1 MTGSGDPAR
10 GRTGPLKKTV
20 AFGTKTAKMS
30 SDWFDVFPRGAE
42 KAKAMSNN
50 NVLTVQEFDQFMARI
65 RTTIARAQEAEALR
79 AAIGRVLGVMAPASA
94 PATPAPK
101 PAAKVAAKPGPKP
114 AAKVTAKPGP
124 KPGRKLAAKA
134 APKAAKAAPKAA
146 PQAVKAAPKVAP
158 QAVKAAPKAAP
169 QAVKAAPKA
178 APQAVKAA
186 PKAAPQAAKAVKPA
200 AKVEGPKP
208 PPAPKPVA
216 PMVEGPKP
224 PPAPKPILPPKAP
237 RKALDP
243 AVVLA
248 QVARNEA
255 GLTASQVADLLGEKS
270 RPRVLT
276 ALAKLRTDGKVKLVG
291 ERRQSRWQPVKA

>member
-146 PQAVKAAPKVAP
+146 PQAVKAAPK
-158 QAVKAAPKAAP
+158 
-169 QAVKAAPKA
+169 
-178 APQAVKAA
+178 
-186 PKAAPQAAKAVKPA
+186 AAPQAAKAVKPA